1 MRAALLTIGNEVVS
15 GDVTNTNA
23 AWLARRLESLGIA
36 VVLAAAV
43 PDEIAV
49 IAEFVNR
56 ERVRVDHVLVTGGLG
71 GTPDDL
77 TREALAAAF
86 AVGRA
91 EVPELAAEL
100 RERFARHPDYAAA
113 WALLPAG
120 SRPLRNP
127 RGGAPGFVIGN
138 VWALPGLPAEME
150 AMFDAHAAE
159 LEGGLPIGSW
169 RRLFHTGEGDIVE
182 LLSAAAARWPQV
194 AVGSY
199 PRFGPEGPDVEI
211 VLKSTDSEA
220 LAQAAARLEP
230 ELERASRPAPGS

>member
-1 MRAALLTIGNEVVS
+1 LS
-15 GDVTNTNA
+15 
-23 AWLARRLESLGIA
+23 
-36 VVLAAAV
+36 
-43 PDEIAV
+43 P
-49 IAEFVNR
+49 
-56 ERVRVDHVLVTGGLG
+56 
-71 GTPDDL
+71 
-77 TREALAAAF
+77 AF

-159 LEGGLPIGSW
+159 LGGGLPIGSW